1 MQIMA
6 RFWQDSGKISE
17 LKFERF
23 SAKFLGQDLA
33 EMWP

>member
-6 RFWQDSGKISE
+6 RFWQDLGKISE